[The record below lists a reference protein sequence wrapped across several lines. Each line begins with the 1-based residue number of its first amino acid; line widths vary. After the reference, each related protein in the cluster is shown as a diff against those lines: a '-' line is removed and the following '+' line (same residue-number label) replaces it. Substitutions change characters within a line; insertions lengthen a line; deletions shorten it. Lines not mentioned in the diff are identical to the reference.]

1 MATEIE
7 ADHSSHNTSRAAAIA
22 HFMLSVVV
30 CFGAAAIGAQFM
42 PGEWYESLNK
52 PSWNPPNWI
61 FGPIWTVLYLMM
73 AVSAWLVWRERG
85 WQDARGALMIFGVQ
99 LVLNACWSWLF
110 FGRYR
115 PDLAL
120 VDIVL
125 LWLAIGVTIRAFWP
139 INRIAAYLLVPYWL
153 WVSFATALNF
163 TLWRLN

>member
-7 ADHSSHNTSRAAAIA
+7 TDHSSRKASRAAVIG
-22 HFMLSVVV
+22 HFILSVAV

-52 PSWNPPNWI
+52 PSWNPPNWV
-61 FGPIWTVLYLMM
+61 FGPVWTVLYLMM
-73 AVSAWLVWRERG
+73 AVSAWLVWRVRG
-85 WQDARGALMIFGVQ
+85 WGGARHALTLFGVQ
-99 LVLNACWSWLF
+99 LALNACWSWLF

-125 LWLAIGVTIRAFWP
+125 LWLAIGLTIRAFWS
-139 INRIAAYLLVPYWL
+139 ISRLAAYLLVPYWL
-153 WVSFATALNF
+153 WVSFATGLNF
-163 TLWRLN
+163 TLWRVN